1 LEFKGTH
8 KKSTGNKN
16 KKSSEEVDF
25 GAVIDLNSDVE
36 RVMEDLDREIK
47 AASADKRNASEDKST
62 MVKFYGT
69 AAVRRE

>member
-1 LEFKGTH
+1 MGFKGT
-8 KKSTGNKN
+8 KKSAGNKN

-47 AASADKRNASEDKST
+47 AASADKRNASKDRST